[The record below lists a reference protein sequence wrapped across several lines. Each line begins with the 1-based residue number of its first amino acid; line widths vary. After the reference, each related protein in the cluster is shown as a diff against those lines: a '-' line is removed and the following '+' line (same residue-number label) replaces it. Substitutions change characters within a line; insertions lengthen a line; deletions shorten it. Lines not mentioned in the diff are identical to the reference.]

1 MADIILAKPEAGTRS
16 VVQSVENAR
25 IQLNFMTGD
34 ALLERSGDDLVF
46 SFEDGSSIVIQDF
59 YTAYTR
65 ESVPDFILDGAQ
77 IAGADFFAA
86 LNLDELMPA
95 AGPASSTAEGGR
107 FPE

>member
-59 YTAYTR
+59 YQR
-65 ESVPDFILDGAQ
+65 ERARLHSGW
-77 IAGADFFAA
+77 GADSRGGFFC
-86 LNLDELMPA
+86 
-95 AGPASSTAEGGR
+95 GPES
-107 FPE
+107 